1 MDRQQILDLYTWA
14 PGICFR
20 HPGEGEIATT
30 HVETIRPAGG
40 GLQEVR
46 ACADCVLAMEERR
59 KAAAER
65 EGITYK
71 PGMLGGSNPTDQP

>member
-1 MDRQQILDLYTWA
+1 MERQQILDLYKWA

-20 HPGEGEIATT
+20 HPAEGETATI

-40 GLQEVR
+40 GLQDVR
-46 ACADCVLAMEERR
+46 ACVDCALAMEERR

-65 EGITYK
+65 DGVAYK
-71 PGMLGGSNPTDQP
+71 PGMLGGPDSTDRP